1 MQPQTPATP
10 AIATQAAVRRLPRWT
25 LLLLCL
31 AYTLPGF
38 LARAPWKNADIA
50 SFGVMSHL
58 AQGQTD
64 WWHPTYIGQALDTP
78 ALLPYWLGAWAMQL
92 LPQHTELAAR
102 LPFMVALLGTFF
114 LTWHAVF
121 RFALLPSAQPV
132 AFAFGGEAPPVDYAR
147 SLADG
152 GLLALLACL
161 GLAQL
166 SHETTPS
173 VLQLLATAA
182 LLRSM
187 ASFVTPGRPL
197 KPRAVALW
205 VLGLVTL
212 GLSGA
217 PFLAVAVSLLPLPVG
232 WAAGGHAGH
241 TPPPQQRPLIAWGL
255 GVLASASTA
264 LTLGPALLA
273 EGTTR
278 LPNMADAVAQGQLMF
293 WFTWPVWPLALWT
306 LWRWRRHLGA
316 PHLRG
321 PLWLTGVVVVA
332 SALGSGSDRTL
343 LLALP
348 ALSLLAAFALPTL
361 KRSVT
366 ALLDWFSV
374 LFFSLC
380 ALTVW
385 VVWLAMLT
393 GVPAKPAANVARL
406 APGFVLEFSGLGVAM
421 ATLGTA
427 AWLWVVRWRLGKHPS
442 VLWKS
447 LVLPATGGTL
457 CWLLLMTLWMPLL
470 DFARSY
476 APISRRIASMV
487 PPHSCTEVFGL
498 TQAQL
503 AGLAHHGKLN
513 LKRAPSADGCAT
525 MVVAPQAADKLAT
538 DIDLTRWAFK
548 ARLSR
553 LTDNK
558 ESLLLYQ
565 RVAPPTTLP
574 LEKAPETLSN

>member
-1 MQPQTPATP
+1 MPPQTPATP

-31 AYTLPGF
+31 AYALPGF
-38 LARAPWKNADIA
+38 LARTPWKNADVA
-50 SFGVMSHL
+50 SFGVMSRL
-58 AQGQTD
+58 SQEQTD
-64 WWHPTYIGQALDTP
+64 WWHPTFIGHVLDTP

-92 LPQHTELAAR
+92 LPQHSEFAAR
-102 LPFMVALLGTFF
+102 VPFIAALLGAFF
-114 LTWHAVF
+114 LTWHAIF

-147 SLADG
+147 CLADG

-187 ASFVTPGRPL
+187 ASFVTPDRPL
-197 KPRAVALW
+197 KPRAMALW
-205 VLGLVTL
+205 VLGLLTL

-217 PFLAVAVSLLPLPVG
+217 STLAVVLSFLPVLER
-232 WAAGGHAGH
+232 WTSERHAPH
-241 TPPPQQRPLIAWGL
+241 PSHSKQRTLTAWGL
-255 GVLASASTA
+255 GVLASASIA
-264 LTLGPALLA
+264 WALGPTLSSDN
-273 EGTTR
+273 TTDW
-278 LPNMADAVAQGQLMF
+278 LPDMAGARAQGQLLF

-321 PLWLTGVVVVA
+321 PLWLAGAVLCA
-332 SALGSGSDRTL
+332 SAWSPAPDRTL

-361 KRSVT
+361 KRSVA

-393 GVPAKPAANVARL
+393 GIPAKPAANVARL
-406 APGFVLEFSGLGVAM
+406 APGFVLEFSGLALALAV
-421 ATLGTA
+421 LGTV

-442 VLWKS
+442 ALWKS

-503 AGLAHHGKLN
+503 AGLTHHGKLN

-525 MVVAPQAADKLAT
+525 MVVSPQAVNKLAT
-538 DIDLTRWAFK
+538 DIDLSQWVFT
-548 ARLSR
+548 ARFNR

-558 ESLLLYQ
+558 ESLLLY
-565 RVAPPTTLP
+565 RRMTPPP
-574 LEKAPETLSN
+574 VSSIEKHSD

>member
-1 MQPQTPATP
+1 MRLQTPATP

-25 LLLLCL
+25 LLVLCL

-50 SFGVMSHL
+50 SFGTMSQL
-58 AQGQTD
+58 AQHQTD
-64 WWHPTYIGQALDTP
+64 WWAPTYMGLTLDTP

-92 LPQHTELAAR
+92 APEHAELAAR
-102 LPFMVALLGTFF
+102 MPFIAALLGAFF

-147 SLADG
+147 SMADG

-182 LLRSM
+182 LLRSL
-187 ASFVTPGRPL
+187 ASFVAPDRPL

-205 VLGLVTL
+205 LLGLVTL
-212 GLSGA
+212 GFSGA
-217 PFLAVAVSLLPLPVG
+217 PVLAMALSFLPFVTKSVHKGESPQRLHIERRTLLAL
-232 WAAGGHAGH
+232 
-241 TPPPQQRPLIAWGL
+241 GL
-255 GVLASASTA
+255 GVLTSTTIVG
-264 LTLGPALLA
+264 TLGPVLSTHDRIDWLPSLTGAMAQSQLL
-273 EGTTR
+273 
-278 LPNMADAVAQGQLMF
+278 F

-306 LWRWRRHLGA
+306 LWRWRHHLGA

-321 PLWLTGVVVVA
+321 PLWLTGVVLVA
-332 SALGSGSDRTL
+332 SAWSLTPDRTL

-374 LFFSLC
+374 VFFSLC
-380 ALTVW
+380 ALSVW
-385 VVWLAMLT
+385 VIWLAMLT
-393 GVPAKPAANVARL
+393 GIPAKPAANVARL
-406 APGFVLEFSGLGVAM
+406 APGFVLEFSGLSMAL
-421 ATLGTA
+421 ATLGTIG
-427 AWLWVVRWRLGKHPS
+427 WLWVVRWRLGKHPS

-476 APISRRIASMV
+476 APMSHRIASMV
-487 PPHSCTEVFGL
+487 RPNSCTEVFGL

-513 LKRAPSADGCAT
+513 LKRAPSAEGCNTLIAS
-525 MVVAPQAADKLAT
+525 PQAVNRMRAE
-538 DIDLTRWAFK
+538 IDLDQWAFT
-548 ARLSR
+548 ARFNR

-565 RVAPPTTLP
+565 RVAQPHSPFDDP
-574 LEKAPETLSN
+574 KSRSD